1 MTIQEANKLL
11 DMSKDGVS
19 IPGGVLDEALFM
31 TGERN
36 SSHDSPNLDIEDFVA
51 ACGSVACYDG
61 SGLLC
66 GDRQADWQGQASRV
80 YQGRLCSDVHRR

>member
-51 ACGSVACYDG
+51 AMRQC
-61 SGLLC
+61 GLL
-66 GDRQADWQGQASRV
+66 
-80 YQGRLCSDVHRR
+80 

>member
-19 IPGGVLDEALFM
+19 IPNGVLDEALFM

-36 SSHDSPNLDIEDFVA
+36 SSHDRPDLDIEDFVA
-51 ACGSVACYDG
+51 AMRQC
-61 SGLLC
+61 GLL
-66 GDRQADWQGQASRV
+66 
-80 YQGRLCSDVHRR
+80 